1 MWSTND
7 VIPQIIQ
14 VGDFIICVKTN
25 IVQIYYL
32 CEDKYCAKFSSDIV
46 LCLALMARHQTMSD
60 ENQNLSNQAK
70 HTPKILSDGKK
81 QRQN

>member
-46 LCLALMARHQTMSD
+46 
-60 ENQNLSNQAK
+60 
-70 HTPKILSDGKK
+70 
-81 QRQN
+81 